1 MLFPECG
8 VKRRWAL
15 VPFARIYFLGKC
27 ADREPEGKMCA
38 VVDFLRAVLLLIF
51 EYAKRGTPFYYC
63 CAALYAALA
72 LIVVIYRIRIY
83 AGICEN

>member
-1 MLFPECG
+1 MQILLTAIFGSFNQSDIISEVLLSVALFMLFPECG

-51 EYAKRGTPFYYC
+51 EYLLK
-63 CAALYAALA
+63 
-72 LIVVIYRIRIY
+72 VD
-83 AGICEN
+83 